1 MDLFLYD
8 YTTMASE
15 VLVFGYDTQG
25 RKCEVYL
32 SGFSINCHL
41 VIDTCYFDSA
51 VALHA
56 ALEQIHYQPM
66 NRAGGKGV
74 PAKRPLKDLIL
85 QWE

>member
-1 MDLFLYD
+1 MALKCFLSLFFCLEEVLERRKRKMDLFLYD
-8 YTTMASE
+8 YTTMGSE
-15 VLVFGYDTQG
+15 VLVFGYDAHG

-56 ALEQIHYQPM
+56 ALEQIHY
-66 NRAGGKGV
+66 
-74 PAKRPLKDLIL
+74 
-85 QWE
+85 